1 MFAIVKE
8 SPVITI
14 EEIIQKTNE
23 ALKKEFELT
32 DAQLV
37 PTARLKDDLGLD
49 SLDAVDMIVVLEQ
62 QFGVVLRQGYDM
74 RSMVTLNDLYN
85 FIEHLA
91 QEHKA

>member
-1 MFAIVKE
+1 M
-8 SPVITI
+8 ITR
-14 EEIIQKTNE
+14 EEIIHKTNE

-32 DAQLV
+32 DAQLI